1 MALLELK
8 NLTRR
13 FGSLEAV
20 KDVSLAIEAGEFF
33 TLLGPSGCG
42 KTTIL
47 RMIAGFDAP
56 DEGDILLDG
65 QSLAGVPP
73 EKRPLHTVFQS
84 YALFP
89 HMTVAGNVAFP
100 LEMAGKSRDDIRRRV
115 GETLTLVHLEDKA
128 DSFPHE
134 LSGGQKQRV
143 ALARGLVN
151 KPRLLLLDESLG
163 ALDAKLREQMQI
175 ELIALQRQVGIAFVF
190 VTHAQDEALALS
202 HRVAVMRAGRIE
214 QCDEPD
220 KLYTQ
225 PANRFVADFI
235 GKVNLIDVQVVAAS
249 KVLLTLS
256 APGLGQIAATDLRP
270 LQPGESGVFALR
282 PELIRVFGHK
292 ESADLKN
299 RFEGRVKEL
308 LYLGDVTLYKVEL
321 ANGYVIE
328 ALMPNAA
335 SGRAKFHEVGDPVT
349 VCWRHDA
356 GLYLRN

>member
-13 FGSLEAV
+13 FGALEAV
-20 KDVSLAIEAGEFF
+20 KDVSLSIEAGEFF

-56 DEGDILLDG
+56 DEGEILLDG
-65 QSLAGVPP
+65 VSLAGVPP
-73 EKRPLHTVFQS
+73 ERRPLHTVFQS

-100 LEMAGKSRDDIRRRV
+100 LEMMKRPREEIRRRV
-115 GETLTLVHLEDKA
+115 AEALELVHLSDKA
-128 DSFPHE
+128 ASFPHE

-151 KPRLLLLDESLG
+151 KPRLLLLDEPLG
-163 ALDAKLREQMQI
+163 ALDAKLRVEMQS
-175 ELIALQRQVGIAFVF
+175 ELIALQREVGITFVF
-190 VTHAQDEALALS
+190 VTHSQQEALALS
-202 HRVAVMRAGRIE
+202 HRIAVMRDGRIE

-235 GKVNLIDVQVVAAS
+235 GKINLIDVEVIAAS
-249 KVLLTLS
+249 KLRLNLK
-256 APGLGQIAATDLRP
+256 APGLGEIEAVDARPLRP
-270 LQPGESGVFALR
+270 GERGVLALR
-282 PELIRVFGHK
+282 PELIRVHGHK

-299 RFEGRVKEL
+299 RFAGRIKGL
-308 LYLGDVTLYKVEL
+308 LYLGDVTHYQIEL
-321 ANGYVIE
+321 ADGRVIA
-328 ALMPNAA
+328 ALLPNAA
-335 SGRAKFHEVGDPVT
+335 PGRAKFHEVGDPVWI
-349 VCWRHDA
+349 CWRHDA
-356 GLYLRN
+356 GVFLRD